1 MGEAVGE
8 NETAL
13 GEKQP
18 SRAKMRTLGSHSNGD
33 KENRSEGFK
42 GESKECLKKPKGER
56 SQDLWE
62 TGMKNLG
69 MRNQTLI
76 VL

>member
-1 MGEAVGE
+1 MGEDVGE

-18 SRAKMRTLGSHSNGD
+18 SRGKMRTLGSHSNGD
-33 KENRSEGFK
+33 KRNRTEGFK
-42 GESKECLKKPKGER
+42 GDLKKPKGER

-62 TGMKNLG
+62 IGMRNLG
-69 MRNQTLI
+69 MRNQTVI
-76 VL
+76 VLL